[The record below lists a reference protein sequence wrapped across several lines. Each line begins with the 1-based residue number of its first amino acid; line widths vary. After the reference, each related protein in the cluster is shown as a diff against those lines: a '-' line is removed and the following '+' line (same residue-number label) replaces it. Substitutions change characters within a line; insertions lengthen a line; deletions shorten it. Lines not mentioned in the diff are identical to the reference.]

1 MRSSAR
7 TGRTGNA
14 RQPQEPVNK
23 TIPLIGSIVAAVAV
37 IILFVLY
44 LVSFSGENRRNPI
57 VLFSGADGNFPV
69 VSMQNTLHRAGFD
82 FQRFEGGELDPDRQ
96 YILVS
101 LDDNAVSD
109 MAAYRDSDN
118 VLGFVLV
125 CPTIPEEGLPS
136 GFDSSEPSKDIAIF
150 AGKDNSSEVV
160 SMGAPRVIFERISGV
175 DTVYGVPTARGGLF
189 ASRCFVSMAQN
200 RYLSLS
206 AFGADE
212 GKELLYSPLFQNELA
227 GYLSITYR
235 DATIKDASFA
245 GINMWFITAF
255 IAIFACIFG
264 LSVYLM
270 LLPVVVSDIK
280 QEKVPAREKIAVAAI
295 GGITVAFAIGVVAM
309 AFWERL
315 RSYSSLILAFLPL
328 VFMFILTISRFSFI
342 VFDKTDYKSKSRMK
356 RTAFMSV
363 IIALSALF
371 IMLILG
377 DMDTYFSHTSAPLT
391 AAVAFVPDLL
401 CATCLL
407 YADRKSRSMG
417 EGGCSYFGNRVIFL
431 LMLIPSVFAVIF
443 GMIFRQHEI
452 MCAGLKGLFTTLVP
466 FVLLV
471 PMRRHSDKSLL
482 PGILHGILFAISV
495 LFVL

>member
-82 FQRFEGGELDPDRQ
+82 LQRFEDGELDPDRQ

-245 GINMWFITAF
+245 GINIWFITAF

-315 RSYSSLILAFLPL
+315 RSYSSLILAFIPL
-328 VFMFILTISRFSFI
+328 VFMVILTISRFSFI
-342 VFDKTDYKSKSRMK
+342 VFDKTDYKSRSKMK

-431 LMLIPSVFAVIF
+431 LMLIPSVFAIIF
-443 GMIFRQHEI
+443 GIIFRQHEI
-452 MCAGLKGLFTTLVP
+452 TVAGFKGLYTTLVP
-466 FVLLV
+466 FILLV
-471 PMRRHSDKSLL
+471 PLRRHSDQSLI
-482 PGILHGILFAISV
+482 PGILHGILFAMSV